1 MSTGGRLVVK
11 VHRRVPLAV
20 AEDPLI
26 IEEIVARKKAAA
38 DIAGRLNAGVL
49 VIRQGRAEA
58 LVEELRQM
66 GHTPRVQGK

>member
-1 MSTGGRLVVK
+1 MSAAGRLVVK
-11 VHRRVPLAV
+11 VHRRVPLVV

-38 DIAGRLNAGVL
+38 DIAGRLNEGVL
-49 VIRQGRAEA
+49 VIRQGRSEA
-58 LVEELRQM
+58 LVDELRQM

>member
-1 MSTGGRLVVK
+1 MSAAGRLVVK
-11 VHRRVPLAV
+11 VHRRVPLVV

-38 DIAGRLNAGVL
+38 DIAGRLNEGVL
-49 VIRQGRAEA
+49 VIRQGHSEA

>member
-1 MSTGGRLVVK
+1 MSSGGRLVVK
-11 VHRRVPLAV
+11 VHRRVPLVV

-26 IEEIVARKKAAA
+26 IAEIVARKKAAA
-38 DIAGRLNAGVL
+38 EIAGRLNEGVL